1 MMRRRSGPSVGV
13 LGNVVADPTQNV
25 LDVIEA
31 VERRFMDL
39 RQADAA
45 LMLAQLGH
53 LQQIISMSEVH
64 AEKYRVIEERRLNA
78 IREVDGN
85 AVARASEV
93 AELRAA
99 TLASQVAASAETLR
113 GQVEAARIQTSAAL
127 AQALDPILA
136 DLRTLRDWQANSL
149 GGREQVSDRRLD
161 IGQALVIASLLVG
174 VIGLV
179 ITMIVVFG

>member
-1 MMRRRSGPSVGV
+1 MTRRSSGPGVDV
-13 LGNVVADPTQNV
+13 LGNAVADPTKNV

-39 RQADAA
+39 READSA
-45 LMLAQLGH
+45 LHLAQLAH
-53 LQQIISMSEVH
+53 LQQLITLGEVH
-64 AEKYRVIEERRLNA
+64 AEKYRVIEAQRLNA

-99 TLASQVAASAETLR
+99 TLAAQVAASAETLR

-161 IGQALVIASLLVG
+161 VGQALVIASLLVG
-174 VIGLV
+174 VVGLV